1 MKKKDSILREYVRL
15 LTEEDLK
22 FLCSRL
28 SHTYGRRGG
37 DVPAAVE
44 LIQQNPDMDR
54 LFGAAKDSSHLYDL
68 VDETQEYAEREI
80 KRRILAE
87 REASAAAR
95 VESAA

>member
-1 MKKKDSILREYVRL
+1 MKKKDSILREYVRS

-37 DVPAAVE
+37 DVPAVVE
-44 LIQQNPDMDR
+44 FVQEAPDMDR
-54 LFGAAKDSSHLYDL
+54 LFVSAKDSTSLYDL

-80 KRRILAE
+80 KRRVAVE
-87 REASAAAR
+87 REGQVANA
-95 VESAA
+95 